1 MSKLFI
7 LNADFLE
14 KEEFVKF
21 KQVVATLPWTQEA
34 LFLFFFF
41 NNWVKQDMKLNYIK
55 KETVRLL
62 YFACDI

>member
-21 KQVVATLPWTQEA
+21 KQVVAALSWTQEA
-34 LFLFFFF
+34 LLFFFF